1 MKTQK
6 LTHKY
11 NILKFL
17 YDTGL
22 KLTATDFSYV
32 SNANQYFVELES
44 QGLIS
49 SEWGSKGKSKVKLRF
64 VAKKQRDKAKK
75 YLDSYSKLQNLK
87 SAENGQSARD
97 EKS

>member
-1 MKTQK
+1 METQK

-11 NILKFL
+11 NILKIL
-17 YDTGL
+17 YNTGL

-32 SNANQYFVELES
+32 SNANQYFVELEN

-49 SEWGSKGKSKVKLRF
+49 SEWGTKGKSKVKLRF
-64 VAKKQRDKAKK
+64 VSKKQRENAKK

-87 SAENGQSARD
+87 SAKNGQSVKD

>member
-1 MKTQK
+1 METQK

-11 NILKFL
+11 NILKIL

-32 SNANQYFVELES
+32 SNANQYFVELEN
-44 QGLIS
+44 QDLLT
-49 SEWGSKGKSKVKLRF
+49 SEWGIKGKQKVKLRF
-64 VAKKQRDKAKK
+64 TAKKQKDKAKK

-87 SAENGQSARD
+87 SAKIGHSARYD
-97 EKS
+97 KS